1 MGVGG
6 ALDVVAGTTRRAPHW
21 AQRIGMEWFVRFL
34 QEPRRLFGRYAR
46 TNSHFVWL
54 VARELVRKG
63 HA

>member
-1 MGVGG
+1 
-6 ALDVVAGTTRRAPHW
+6 
-21 AQRIGMEWFVRFL
+21 MEWFVRFL